1 MQLKTKKK
9 KIIIKAIDD
18 RVEKKN
24 PKRRLKINQQFTF
37 KRFFKK

>member
-1 MQLKTKKK
+1 M
-9 KIIIKAIDD
+9 IIIIIIIIIIEAIDH